1 MLVLDGFYDPKDE
14 EAFQFIQKWTEK
26 NDKCIKEGDQ
36 GGEEAG
42 IYSNFDRRFLWA
54 TFSKTSDKSGGL
66 VLDDIWY
73 KYFDSKQKY
82 EKLIEIKRRF
92 DPNYIFTANGFG
104 VDASNA
110 PTGRKVAITEKT
122 MEKIDSQDY

>member
-1 MLVLDGFYDPKDE
+1 MLVLDGFYDPNDE
-14 EAFQFIQKWTEK
+14 EAFRFIQEWTEK
-26 NDKCIKEGDQ
+26 NDECIKEG
-36 GGEEAG
+36 GEGG

-66 VLDDIWY
+66 ILDDIWN
-73 KYFDSKQKY
+73 KYFDSKEKY

-110 PTGRKVAITEKT
+110 PTGRKVSITKKT
-122 MEKIDSQDY
+122 AEKIDSQDY